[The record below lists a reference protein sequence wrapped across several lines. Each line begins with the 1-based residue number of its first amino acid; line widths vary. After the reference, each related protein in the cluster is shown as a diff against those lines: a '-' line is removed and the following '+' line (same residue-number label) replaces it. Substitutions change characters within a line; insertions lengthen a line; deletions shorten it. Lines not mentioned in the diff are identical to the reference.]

1 MIRRFQNRVATS
13 RAALP
18 LMSIYGALVC
28 IIMLAAD
35 YTLWS
40 GLLIFVV
47 NVYLMVELNNRN
59 TLMRQYSRMVS
70 CSYIAMM
77 CMLPSLLCNW
87 RYMFVQMCL
96 IAHFSLLF
104 KTYQNGSA
112 LGYKYWAYLF
122 IGLASLVWPPVLYFL
137 PFMWLAE
144 SVFLMSYSLKAFM
157 ASVLAVLTPL
167 WILLPYVI
175 YAELYDDLLQL
186 YSQLLP
192 SETLIQA
199 FSHPASL
206 LSIILPAAH
215 LSQLLPI
222 AGIFVLLAVG
232 IVHYLRNS
240 YSDKIHVRML
250 YNVFILISL
259 LSALF
264 AVLVTLLCFQERQSF
279 SYLLS
284 FVVVCASPLLAHYMA
299 FTYTRLT
306 NISVMIIM
314 ILLAVGAAFS
324 MYDIVPSDLSG
335 LQNLVDTVGSI
346 IK

>member
-1 MIRRFQNRVATS
+1 M
-13 RAALP
+13 P

-77 CMLPSLLCNW
+77 CMLPSLLGNW

-104 KTYQNGSA
+104 KTYQRGTA

-122 IGLASLVWPPVLYFL
+122 IGIASLLWPPVLYFL
-137 PFMWLAE
+137 PFLWLAE
-144 SVFLMSYSLKAFM
+144 AVFLMSYSLRAFM

-167 WILLPYVI
+167 WILLPYII
-175 YAELYDDLLQL
+175 YAALYDDVLQL

-192 SETLIQA
+192 SEALIAA
-199 FSHPASL
+199 FADPASL
-206 LSIILPAAH
+206 LSIVLPASDLAR
-215 LSQLLPI
+215 LLPI

-264 AVLVTLLCFQERQSF
+264 AVLVTLLCFQERQSVF
-279 SYLLS
+279 YLLS
-284 FVVVCASPLLAHYMA
+284 FVVVCASPLLAHYIA

-306 NISVMIIM
+306 NISVMIVM

-335 LQNLVDTVGSI
+335 LQNLVDIVNNLVKSE
-346 IK
+346 